1 MVTINIINMKIDL
14 FKYIMK
20 IIVVPMLLLSLVL
33 ISHGADDHISIM
45 NIIGFILLIISGSYI
60 IIDAKNNKDEESK

>member
-1 MVTINIINMKIDL
+1 MNLDL

-20 IIVVPMLLLSLVL
+20 LSVIPMMFVSLLL
-33 ISHGADDHISIM
+33 ITHGDADSIDGI

-60 IIDAKNNKDEESK
+60 IVDAKNEDE

>member
-1 MVTINIINMKIDL
+1 MNIDL
-14 FKYIMK
+14 IKYIMK

-33 ISHGADDHISIM
+33 ISHGTDDDISII

-60 IIDAKNNKDEESK
+60 IVDAKNNKDE